1 MKVLSRTLS
10 MVLCLQLAVGCQG
23 EMFQVKNLG
32 DVIGDD
38 EVQINGSIAKTFQAI
53 SDFILPSAVAGE
65 TGTLYIYDATDPT
78 ALSELHQEKLINQAE
93 YSVKLK
99 REAVDGKLLKV
110 EFIADDNSK
119 SRVLLVEPS
128 DNSKLVSASLSA
140 VSTAEHRIIFASL
153 EQKLLNSEI
162 DRAQVADAFQELKTQ
177 DFESTLGLIGDK
189 EALIKLL
196 NDPAYSKDAT
206 QVLIEYSKIEEDA
219 AKLEYFQKLA
229 SYVNQ
234 AKVFSSVGLT
244 CSGLKAYAT
253 LESMENT
260 YVLRLTPSKDL
271 ISLGLAEDK
280 TAMSGVDNVNIHLR
294 KYTEQLYEYSS
305 RFKQVAAKVS
315 LYDDKETLLGECIL
329 SNDGTNK
336 LGVVYADL
344 SWFQNFKV
352 EEFSSFTEAVKRLNE
367 FVMKNEDH
375 IFNQLSNQGFSGVE
389 LETKLDAEMAYVL
402 QAYKEAYLKAEA
414 YFGGELVSKYYDLN
428 TFLLFDPRPFSSA
441 DEAYA
446 KISGLRDE
454 AKVLTHE
461 GLFNEGLK
469 DPELSEAL
477 EKEMV
482 VVEQAVLKANERV
495 ANFFDSGDS
504 TARAQ

>member
-1 MKVLSRTLS
+1 

-206 QVLIEYSKIEEDA
+206 QVLMEYSKTEEDA
-219 AKLEYFQKLA
+219 AKLEYFQQLA

-253 LESMENT
+253 QSMENT

-280 TAMSGVDNVNIHLR
+280 TAMMSGVDNVNIHLR

-305 RFKQVAAKVS
+305 RFKEVAAKVS

-329 SNDGTNK
+329 SNDGTNE

-352 EEFSSFTEAVKRLNE
+352 EEFSSFTDAVKRLDE

-375 IFNQLSNQGFSGVE
+375 IFNQLSSQGFSGVE
-389 LETKLDAEMAYVL
+389 LESKLDAEMAYVV

-414 YFGGELVSKYYDLN
+414 YFDGELAKYYDLN
-428 TFLLFDPRPFSSA
+428 TFLLFDPSQFSTA

-454 AKVLTHE
+454 AKALTYE
-461 GLFNEGLK
+461 GLVNEGLK
-469 DPELSEAL
+469 DPELSEAF

-495 ANFFDSGDS
+495 ANFLYSIPVLV